1 MSTGFARIAVVG
13 TGLIG
18 GSFCL
23 AVRALAI
30 RALGV
35 GARAGSSTLPGAV
48 IVGWDRPEV
57 LERALASGI
66 INEAHSGLA
75 EAVAGAD
82 LIYVALPVGAT
93 IDRLPEIAR
102 HAPPHALVTD
112 AASTKRAVCAAAAK
126 CFTGGARFLGGH
138 PMAGNEVSGLDAA
151 DAELFR
157 GARYAL
163 IGHDTGGDVNDGAA
177 DDLGDDAA
185 DNPARGGA
193 PRGDASD
200 ARVASFLQLLA
211 GIGARPMWM
220 DAAKHDRAVAVVS
233 HLPQLVAVALAG
245 VVRSETDDA
254 GLPLT
259 LAGRGL
265 RDALRLAGSPYAL
278 WRDIVFTNTDH
289 LDAALARMGHAIEH
303 LRVNLRQRELAD
315 EFADANE
322 VYKILRD
329 LQ

>member
-1 MSTGFARIAVVG
+1 MPTGFARIAVVG

-35 GARAGSSTLPGAV
+35 GARAGNSTLPGAE

-66 INEAHSGLA
+66 INEAHSELA

-93 IDRLPEIAR
+93 IERLPEIAR
-102 HAPPHALVTD
+102 HASSHALVTD
-112 AASTKRAVCAAAAK
+112 ASSTKRAVCAAAAK

-138 PMAGNEVSGLDAA
+138 PMAGNEVSGVAAA

-157 GARYAL
+157 GASYAL
-163 IGHDTGGDVNDGAA
+163 ISDSV
-177 DDLGDDAA
+177 GDDAP
-185 DNPARGGA
+185 DHA
-193 PRGDASD
+193 PRSASD

-211 GIGARPMWM
+211 GLGARPIWM
-220 DAAKHDRAVAVVS
+220 DATTHDRAVAVVS

-289 LDAALARMGHAIEH
+289 LDAALARMGQAIEH
-303 LRVNLRQRELAD
+303 LRANLRQRELAD
-315 EFADANE
+315 EFAAANE